1 MADIAFEIGKA
12 IGAHG
17 LWKSRL
23 RNAIETRAAGL
34 DLAQI
39 GRDDACDFGRF
50 LHAPALQALFAA
62 PPHAAH
68 HLRVREL
75 HARFHRCACAVA
87 KAARAGDRPRAEALM
102 RADGDYGLSSADL
115 TRAMMAWQ
123 QACAKA
129 A

>member
-23 RNAIETRAAGL
+23 RIAAETRAAEL
-34 DLAQI
+34 DPAAI
-39 GRDDACDFGRF
+39 GREDGCDFGRF
-50 LHAPALQALFAA
+50 LAAPALQPLFAA

-68 HLRVREL
+68 HRRVREL

-87 KAARAGDRPRAEALM
+87 EAARAGNRLQAEALM
-102 RADGDYGLSSADL
+102 RANGEFGLASADL

-123 QACAKA
+123 QDCAKA